1 MLSHLHASPFVS
13 VQFTVLRCCLPEQRM
28 FRASN
33 SSVLFHFMSLL
44 GLTMA
49 AVTLG
54 FNFYLEEPRQAEAVV
69 YADVFTHLPEVN
81 TLPLLDCCL
90 SLSLLADPHV
100 GCLKLEKRCLI
111 SLECVWPVSPAQH
124 RPLSVTWPRR
134 PLLCLSCS
142 LRCKYSNSC
151 SHYWRPA
158 APQ

>member
-1 MLSHLHASPFVS
+1 
-13 VQFTVLRCCLPEQRM
+13 M

-54 FNFYLEEPRQAEAVV
+54 FNFYLEEPRTAEAAV
-69 YADVFTHLPEVN
+69 YADVFTHLPEVS

-90 SLSLLADPHV
+90 SLSFLADPYV
-100 GCLKLEKRCLI
+100 GRLKLERRCLT

-124 RPLSVTWPRR
+124 RPLSAT
-134 PLLCLSCS
+134 
-142 LRCKYSNSC
+142 
-151 SHYWRPA
+151 
-158 APQ
+158 